1 MARSRL
7 RRDVGFWGLTFI
19 SLGSIIGSGWLLGGL
34 TAAQAAG
41 PASIVSWVL
50 AGIFLTM
57 LALVH
62 AELGAAYP
70 VTGGSARFPHIA
82 FGPLAGF
89 TCGWMAWLGTV
100 TLAPI
105 EVEAAL
111 TYTNNKWPGLVHS
124 GTETLTGRGLLIA
137 SVLMLVFTIINLLG
151 VKLLAH
157 TNTVTVLWKVAVP
170 LLTIVVLLVIAF
182 HSSNFTGGG
191 GFAPYGVKGIMTA
204 LPLGVVFAMQGFEQA
219 LQVGGEAR
227 NPARNLPR
235 AILTAMAIG
244 TAIYLLLEVA
254 FIGSINPAK
263 IVHGWHNPI
272 GEGEFG
278 PFAALATGAGA
289 GWLAFLLYVDA
300 FISPAGTGL
309 LYVGTSSRLVYALGR
324 NRYVPPQVA
333 QTNRRGVPWLP
344 ILIAFVVGEICFLP
358 FPSWASFV
366 GIITSASVLMY
377 AFAPVSLGALRR
389 TDPERDRPF
398 RLRAAGV
405 VSPLSFVAANW
416 IVYWAGWDVNW
427 KLFSAVAIGFVLFAI
442 AQASGS
448 DEQQSPVDWRAAV
461 WVFPWLGGLALISYL
476 GQFSGG
482 TKTIPFWWDLAI
494 IGVFS
499 IAIYNVAVRFSSPAE
514 RVSAEIE
521 EARDEAAAEHQDLDE
536 PYAGDKTRTPS
547 GRPAAEPAT

>member
-1 MARSRL
+1 
-7 RRDVGFWGLTFI
+7 
-19 SLGSIIGSGWLLGGL
+19 
-34 TAAQAAG
+34 
-41 PASIVSWVL
+41 
-50 AGIFLTM
+50 
-57 LALVH
+57 
-62 AELGAAYP
+62 
-70 VTGGSARFPHIA
+70 
-82 FGPLAGF
+82 
-89 TCGWMAWLGTV
+89 MAWLGTV

-111 TYTNNKWPGLVHS
+111 TYTNNKWPGLVHTGS
-124 GTETLTGRGLLIA
+124 ETLTGKGLLV
-137 SVLMLVFTIINLLG
+137 STVLMVIFTIINLLG

-170 LLTIVVLLVIAF
+170 LLTIVVLIAIAF
-182 HSSNFTGGG
+182 HSGNFTGGG

-244 TAIYLLLEVA
+244 TVIYLLLEIA
-254 FIGSINPAK
+254 FIGSINPTK
-263 IVHGWHNPI
+263 IVHGWGNPI
-272 GEGEFG
+272 GKGQFG

-289 GWLAFLLYVDA
+289 GWLAFLLYIDA

-324 NRYVPPQVA
+324 NRYVPPVVA
-333 QTNRRGVPWLP
+333 RVNRRGVPWLP

-358 FPSWASFV
+358 FPSWAGFV

-389 TDPERDRPF
+389 TDPDRERPF
-398 RLRAAGV
+398 RLRGAWFIGP
-405 VSPLSFVAANW
+405 VSFIASNW

-427 KLFSAVAIGFVLFAI
+427 KLFAAVGVGFVLFAI
-442 AQASGS
+442 AQMTGS
-448 DEQQSPVDWRAAV
+448 SEHQSSVDWRAAL
-461 WVFPWLGGLALISYL
+461 WVFPWLAGLAAISYL

-482 TKTIPFWWDLAI
+482 TKTIPFWWDLAVI
-494 IGVFS
+494 AAFS
-499 IAIYNVAVRFSSPAE
+499 IVIYTIAVRVSSPPE
-514 RVSAEIE
+514 RVAAEIA
-521 EARDEAAAEHQDLDE
+521 EARDEAAAEHRELDE
-536 PYAGDKTRTPS
+536 PYAGDGTDARTPS
-547 GRPAAEPAT
+547 DRPTASPAG